1 MRDLIAYLLDTVF
14 SLYDEAYT
22 GVLYYGSQAA
32 SASGIPETFSGY
44 AISGWLI
51 LFIPLLVML
60 LFYKVF
66 DFVNGKIWHWLIAF
80 VIALFA
86 VFFAN
91 WGIATHEL
99 EPFIINPKNNPNINS
114 FIFEYSFY
122 TAIISIIPTLLGI
135 LWKLISTNNKYN
147 PF

>member
-1 MRDLIAYLLDTVF
+1 MRDLIANLMEMFGLDEPTYV
-14 SLYDEAYT
+14 D
-22 GVLYYGSQAA
+22 VLYYGSKQAA
-32 SASGIPETFSGY
+32 ASYIPETFSGY
-44 AISGWLI
+44 AISGWAI
-51 LFIPLLVML
+51 LFIPLLIMF

-66 DFVNGKIWHWLIAF
+66 DFVNGKVWHWLIAF

-91 WGIATHEL
+91 WGIATKEL
-99 EPFIINPKNNPNINS
+99 ESFVIDPENNPNIDS
-114 FIFEYSFY
+114 FILEYSFY
-122 TAIISIIPTLLGI
+122 TMIISIIPALIGI